1 MKHLITFNESF
12 EKNPDEDRE
21 LVLDI
26 FQDIID
32 EYELQELDDTLG
44 WSDMVDSIFNGD
56 SPGYKVFQSI
66 VTGYN
71 MNIRI
76 VIKYNKSYIS
86 SQQPIFKGIAFLS
99 QRLESIGYDISINR
113 EKDWGGKRGILCI
126 DIQIAFP
133 D

>member
-44 WSDMVDSIFNGD
+44 WSDMVDSIFNC
-56 SPGYKVFQSI
+56 SFISVPPIIAAYFHIQANLLKHCKTMLFELVKV
-66 VTGYN
+66 
-71 MNIRI
+71 
-76 VIKYNKSYIS
+76 
-86 SQQPIFKGIAFLS
+86 
-99 QRLESIGYDISINR
+99 D
-113 EKDWGGKRGILCI
+113 
-126 DIQIAFP
+126 
-133 D
+133 